1 MRHTLDILRWA
12 VLLAILFDEPVISE
26 CNQHGE
32 CLVCGQ
38 STVGGTVSKLR
49 SVIYSPWNSLVCA
62 VSVFSTRPSI
72 SSLVIPS
79 SLKRIRSTCA
89 RVLGYRAISR
99 KCMNDVSPFLRR
111 DITLWVVDTE
121 IGS

>member
-62 VSVFSTRPSI
+62 VSVFSTRRSASV
-72 SSLVIPS
+72 SSLSVIHQRFGRPS
-79 SLKRIRSTCA
+79 DSC
-89 RVLGYRAISR
+89 YRR
-99 KCMNDVSPFLRR
+99 
-111 DITLWVVDTE
+111 
-121 IGS
+121 